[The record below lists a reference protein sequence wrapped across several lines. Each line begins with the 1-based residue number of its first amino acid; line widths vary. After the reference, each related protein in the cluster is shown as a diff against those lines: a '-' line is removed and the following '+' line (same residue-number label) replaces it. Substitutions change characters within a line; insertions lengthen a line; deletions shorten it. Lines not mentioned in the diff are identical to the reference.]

1 MSASVFLLKDA
12 VFKALSIFVLKAAI
26 SLHPLAKAPDPK
38 SEVINN
44 DANNVFIMTFPKL
57 LYRRDSSIFLKSK
70 EKKIFSF

>member
-38 SEVINN
+38 SEIITNG
-44 DANNVFIMTFPKL
+44 ANNIFIVRSPK
-57 LYRRDSSIFLKSK
+57 IVV
-70 EKKIFSF
+70 

>member
-38 SEVINN
+38 SEIINN
-44 DANNVFIMTFPKL
+44 GANNIFIVGSPKIVVL
-57 LYRRDSSIFLKSK
+57 TS
-70 EKKIFSF
+70 

>member
-38 SEVINN
+38 SEMINN
-44 DANNVFIMTFPKL
+44 GAINVFIMRSPEIVVTDEVAPF
-57 LYRRDSSIFLKSK
+57 F
-70 EKKIFSF
+70 